1 MRGCLIMKYYNI
13 EKKYLALSLSYL
25 GFKFYIFDKE
35 DGTKIYSF
43 EDTEKFRM
51 ALTELT
57 KLKNK
62 LK

>member
-1 MRGCLIMKYYNI
+1 MKYYNI

-25 GFKFYIFDKE
+25 GFKFYTFDKE
-35 DGTKIYSF
+35 DGMKIYSF